1 MLSVALYLLI
11 HFAICVW
18 LFTFVQKPLFLWANR
33 RADAEGRGLASY
45 GPVLRHGYATDLI
58 GAAFLTAPVLLLLW
72 VYLLVPGGW
81 ITPALWAVEAL
92 TALIFA
98 IVALADTALYGHWK
112 SKLDRSVLNYLHSFE
127 GATAS
132 VTPLQGAVAIGAV
145 IALSACV
152 LALFGLDIRIIDP
165 AAHQPAGGWWKLLWS
180 LCMVLMAG
188 CLAAIIRGVKRH
200 PNKPNMAYYS
210 TNMFYN
216 HAALCPLYSFVASL
230 GEKEEFAGR
239 YRYTATDAESAAAVD
254 ELIPTT
260 GTPQR
265 RLLRTPRPNIIVV
278 MWESLGSYY
287 VEPLGGKKG
296 VTPRLNELARQGW
309 LFTNVYSAGERT
321 DRALLALFSGYPGQP
336 DTLAI
341 RHSDK
346 VQHMPGLPRTLKER
360 AGYHTAALHGGNLAV
375 MNKKVYYLATG
386 HDRIVER
393 SDMPSSATACRWGV
407 HDHVMFDRLLD
418 EVTRADAAG
427 RPWFI
432 TLQTLSSHEP
442 YEVPFSRHDNKIA
455 NAFAYTDDAFGHF
468 IDCFRQMPQWRDTLI
483 IVVGDHG
490 LNLTDE
496 PLSHEWHARVPML
509 WLGGA
514 VEGSG
519 VIDTPVSQ
527 NDLAATLLGQLNL
540 DHSHFR
546 YSRDVLADTYT
557 RPFAMHVYNN
567 GFVVAD
573 PRGFTDFDNIA
584 AQTVDGTPDAERER
598 IGRSI
603 LHDFYTHLTRL

>member
-1 MLSVALYLLI
+1 MLSVVLYLLI

-33 RADAEGRGLASY
+33 HADAEQRGMSSY
-45 GPVLRHGYATDLI
+45 PAVLRHGYATDLI

-72 VYLLVPGGW
+72 VYVLLPGEW
-81 ITPALWAVEAL
+81 ITPVLWGGDALI
-92 TALIFA
+92 ALIFA

-132 VTPLQGAVAIGAV
+132 VTPAQGLLAVTAV
-145 IALSACV
+145 LLLAGCV
-152 LALFGLDIRIIDP
+152 LALFGLDIRVADLTR
-165 AAHQPAGGWWKLLWS
+165 HMPAGGWWKLLWS
-180 LCMVLMAG
+180 LLFILMAG
-188 CLAAIIRGVKRH
+188 ALAAVIRGVKRH

-210 TNMFYN
+210 SNMFYN

-239 YRYTATDAESAAAVD
+239 YRYTATDAESASAV
-254 ELIPTT
+254 EALIPTA

-265 RLLRTPRPNIIVV
+265 RLLRTDRPNIIVV

-287 VEPLGGKKG
+287 VEPLGGKKD
-296 VTPRLNELARQGW
+296 VTPRLNELSGQGW

-346 VQHMPGLPRTLKER
+346 VQHMPGLPRTLKQQ
-360 AGYHTAALHGGNLAV
+360 AGYHTAAFHGGNLAV

-393 SDMPSSATACRWGV
+393 ADIPSSAPACRWGA
-407 HDHVMFDRLLD
+407 HDDVMFDRLLS
-418 EVTRADAAG
+418 EIPAIDAAG
-427 RPWFI
+427 RPWFV

-442 YEVPFSRHDNKIA
+442 YEVPFSRHENKIA
-455 NAFAYTDDAFGHF
+455 NAFAYTDDAFGRF
-468 IDCFRQMPQWRDTLI
+468 IDRFRRMPQWDDTLI

-527 NDLAATLLGQLNL
+527 NDLAATLLGQLGI

-573 PRGFTDFDNIA
+573 SRGYTDFDNIA
-584 AQTVDGTPDAERER
+584 ARTVDGTPDREREQT
-598 IGRSI
+598 GRFI
-603 LHDFYTHLTRL
+603 LHDFYSHLAHL

>member
-18 LFTFVQKPLFLWANR
+18 LFTFVQKPMFLWANR
-33 RADAEGRGLASY
+33 HADADKRSFSSY
-45 GPVLRHGYATDLI
+45 PAVLRHGYATDLI

-72 VYLLVPGGW
+72 VYLLLPGAW
-81 ITPALWAVEAL
+81 ITPALWIFDAVI
-92 TALIFA
+92 ALIFSV
-98 IVALADTALYGHWK
+98 VALADTALYSHWK

-132 VTPLQGAVAIGAV
+132 VTPVQGVLALVGV
-145 IALSACV
+145 IAMAALV
-152 LALFGLDIRIIDP
+152 LALFGLDIHISDLPR
-165 AAHQPAGGWWKLLWS
+165 HLPAGGWWKLLWS

-188 CLAAIIRGVKRH
+188 ALAAIIRGVKRH
-200 PNKPNMAYYS
+200 PNKPNMAYFS
-210 TNMFYN
+210 SNMFYN

-239 YRYTATDAESAAAVD
+239 YRYTDTDAESAATVEA
-254 ELIPTT
+254 LIPVS
-260 GTPQR
+260 GTPRR
-265 RLLRTPRPNIIVV
+265 RLLRTDRPNIIVV

-287 VEPLGGKKG
+287 VEPLGGKKD

-309 LFTNVYSAGERT
+309 LFSNVYSAGERT

-346 VQHMPGLPRTLKER
+346 VQHMPGLPRTLKDR
-360 AGYHTAALHGGNLAV
+360 AGYHTVAVHGGNLAV

-393 SDMPSSATACRWGV
+393 ADMPSGAPACRWGV
-407 HDHVMFDRLLD
+407 HDDVMFDRLLD
-418 EVTRADAAG
+418 EVQLADAAG

-442 YEVPFSRHDNKIA
+442 YEVPFDRHDNRIA
-455 NAFAYTDDAFGHF
+455 NAFAYTDDAFGRF
-468 IDCFRQMPQWRDTLI
+468 IDRFRRMPQWDDTLI

-527 NDLAATLLGQLNL
+527 NDMAATLLGQLGI

-557 RPFAMHVYNN
+557 QPFAMHVYNN

-573 PRGFTDFDNIA
+573 SGGFTDFDNIA
-584 AQTVDGTPDAERER
+584 ARTVDGTPDARRER

-603 LHDFYTHLTRL
+603 LHDFYSHLAHL